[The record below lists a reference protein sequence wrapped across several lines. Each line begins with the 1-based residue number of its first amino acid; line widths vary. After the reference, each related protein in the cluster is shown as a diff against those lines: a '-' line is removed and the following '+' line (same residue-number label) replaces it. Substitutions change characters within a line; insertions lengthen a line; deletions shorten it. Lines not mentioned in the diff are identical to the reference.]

1 LLIEKRT
8 LRLRWLI
15 LICGIILLSLAWLR
29 GEAIDALLALGL
41 GLSGGFV
48 LDWLGI
54 KKLRLWDYPRQPF
67 LGLKYFIIALPDWG
81 VIGMTINLL
90 WNLIEIPLLA
100 FIAVAVVI
108 FLTHD
113 LPNLLTRSW
122 QYHAPMWLV
131 AIGWGIF
138 ILSFRILSTTL
149 SSIIS

>member
-1 LLIEKRT
+1 MLIEKRT

-54 KKLRLWDYPRQPF
+54 KKLHLWDYPRQPF
-67 LGLKYFIIALPDWG
+67 PEPRYFLIALPDWG

-90 WNLIEIPLLA
+90 WNWIEIPWLA
-100 FIAVAVVI
+100 LITIAVVI

-113 LPNLLTRSW
+113 LPNLITRSW
-122 QYHAPMWLV
+122 TYHAPTWLV

-138 ILSFRILSTTL
+138 ILSFRALCWFL
-149 SSIIS
+149 KSIS